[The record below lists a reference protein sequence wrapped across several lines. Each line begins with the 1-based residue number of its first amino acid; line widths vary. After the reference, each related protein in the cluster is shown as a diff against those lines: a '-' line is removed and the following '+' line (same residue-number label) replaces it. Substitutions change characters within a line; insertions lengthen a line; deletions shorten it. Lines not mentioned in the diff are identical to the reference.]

1 LIEVIEALLEF
12 IHMSA
17 MIYFRLG
24 PPGVSQLVEVWVGE
38 PELFKVE
45 GFGPGG
51 DTQVQTEGDRPV
63 VRPCFWHYIC
73 FHGLVTFEEG
83 FSHEKVI

>member
-1 LIEVIEALLEF
+1 LSLDLLLPEECVSKSGFIPTFQMLLEVLKVLLEL

-17 MIYFRLG
+17 MIYFSLG
-24 PPGVSQLVEVWVGE
+24 PPCVSQLVEVWVGE

-51 DTQVQTEGDRPV
+51 DTQVETEGDRPV
-63 VRPCFWHYIC
+63 V
-73 FHGLVTFEEG
+73 
-83 FSHEKVI
+83 